1 VGQTITDIVITDSI
15 QCAGDPEC
23 VDITFTGLDNSQSYN
38 LKFYDENDALT
49 GVEDDFTNL
58 AGYTPNNATSGTFEY
73 CFSEDGFYRI
83 ELLDASDTFI
93 DFSNHT
99 TQLSPFSININISP
113 SLSFINLL
121 CNSDTTGSI
130 KINVIGGTQPYSAE
144 WTGPNGFERVKC

>member
-1 VGQTITDIVITDSI
+1 LTLARFILLFVFAPFFVVGQTITDIVITDSI

-113 SLSFINLL
+113 SQSH
-121 CNSDTTGSI
+121 SGQSI
-130 KINVIGGTQPYSAE
+130 QQNRAVYL
-144 WTGPNGFERVKC
+144 R